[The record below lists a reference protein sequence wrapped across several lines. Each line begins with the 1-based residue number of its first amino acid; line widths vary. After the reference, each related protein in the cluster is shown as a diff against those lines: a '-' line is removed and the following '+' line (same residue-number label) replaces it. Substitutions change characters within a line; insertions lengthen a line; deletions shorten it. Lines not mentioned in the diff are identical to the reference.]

1 MLFSVAVIIRSWD
14 HLLFLEIF
22 PFGQGGH
29 RLEQTSNRA
38 LPSHAPFLFGNMR
51 HQDYSQ
57 LSDDPTWQL
66 QRKKLSIKAVK
77 TDRSTVHASPT
88 DCESYIL
95 RAIVNGVKNTDML
108 LFLLS
113 LCQVHWILLHTLCC
127 SAWQSPLCL
136 SWWVYGCWFWTNLMC
151 GVYITLV
158 ICGKFSSR

>member
-57 LSDDPTWQL
+57 LSEGGARAKAPATSSSAPT
-66 QRKKLSIKAVK
+66 SMK
-77 TDRSTVHASPT
+77 TTAAEHA
-88 DCESYIL
+88 
-95 RAIVNGVKNTDML
+95 AGVKRDE
-108 LFLLS
+108 
-113 LCQVHWILLHTLCC
+113 
-127 SAWQSPLCL
+127 ADE
-136 SWWVYGCWFWTNLMC
+136 
-151 GVYITLV
+151 
-158 ICGKFSSR
+158 